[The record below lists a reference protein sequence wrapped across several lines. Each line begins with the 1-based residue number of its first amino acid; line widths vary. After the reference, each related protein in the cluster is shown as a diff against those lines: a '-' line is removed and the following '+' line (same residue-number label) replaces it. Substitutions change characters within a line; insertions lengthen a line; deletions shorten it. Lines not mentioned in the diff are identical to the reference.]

1 MAKQT
6 LGRLRSQHL
15 CRRTVAAM
23 LAPVLLFC
31 SAMFSVASADQNA
44 VELPSLFEE
53 LSTVDDLG
61 RANQIQHLV
70 WEHWLTGPDGT
81 SHNLMLQ
88 IQTALQQ
95 GRPEV
100 GVLLSDQ
107 LIDSYPEFA
116 EAWNKRATF
125 YFMMNRLEESVEDI
139 QTTLKLEP
147 NHFGALSGLGLI
159 LMRTGDAE
167 GALAAFKAVLDINP
181 LSLSA
186 QQNAAQAKDQLGTE
200 I

>member
-1 MAKQT
+1 MAKQS
-6 LGRLRSQHL
+6 LGRLYSQL
-15 CRRTVAAM
+15 NSRQFVTAM
-23 LAPVLLFC
+23 LAPALLFV
-31 SAMFSVASADQNA
+31 SSVFSVAWADQNSA
-44 VELPSLFEE
+44 ELPPLFEE

-61 RANQIQHLV
+61 RASQIQQSV
-70 WEHWLTGPDGT
+70 WELWLTGPDST

-100 GVLLSDQ
+100 GLLLSEQ
-107 LIDSYPEFA
+107 LIDSYPQFA

-125 YFMMNRLEESVEDI
+125 YFMLNRLEESVEDI

-167 GALAAFKAVLDINP
+167 GALAAFEAVLEINP

-186 QQNAAQAKDQLGTE
+186 QQNAAQAKDKLGTE